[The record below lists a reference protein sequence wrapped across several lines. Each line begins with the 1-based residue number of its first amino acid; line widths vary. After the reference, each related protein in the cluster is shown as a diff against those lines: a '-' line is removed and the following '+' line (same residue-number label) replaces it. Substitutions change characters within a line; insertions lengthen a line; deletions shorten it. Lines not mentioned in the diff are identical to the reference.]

1 MIYQQE
7 LIRHTTQN
15 IFLVDERSC
24 CKKLIWFRES
34 GGVTVRS
41 QRTNDD
47 RRGRYR
53 SFRWWDNV
61 CWNNVKTGSGLTR
74 LSLKNTMEYIER
86 WFKNKVQSSIPWWNY
101 HTKDKVSKKTL
112 FYEQVRV
119 LSSAVVLL
127 QTIFQKMCKKGNGKD
142 NAKSEKCKTLC
153 VKWFNSAQNVS
164 TITLPHHFFKE
175 SKTAN
180 MELARASGSSV
191 SQHPLLHP
199 LK

>member
-15 IFLVDERSC
+15 IFLVDEWSC

-101 HTKDKVSKKTL
+101 HTKDKVSKKNI
-112 FYEQVRV
+112 V
-119 LSSAVVLL
+119 LW
-127 QTIFQKMCKKGNGKD
+127 TGK
-142 NAKSEKCKTLC
+142 
-153 VKWFNSAQNVS
+153 
-164 TITLPHHFFKE
+164 
-175 SKTAN
+175 
-180 MELARASGSSV
+180 SSV
-191 SQHPLLHP
+191 ICSCATADYISENVQ
-199 LK
+199 KGERDG